1 MLRILI
7 VFLAALFF
15 ESIDYK
21 KAFSD
26 NYTRA
31 LDFVS
36 ENTGLIVS
44 YSAAYDTDPEIIMP
58 VLFPE
63 AIRYSIVSDYLETK
77 SLELAYVY
85 SGSTDFSIGYFQMKP
100 SFVENLEKSILSYPQ
115 ALSKYDSLLIP
126 EDWQL
131 TEIRKE
137 RLNRLK
143 KLEYQ
148 VAYVNCM
155 YDILKILH
163 PSIFKHSK
171 EFQIQFVSTAFN
183 HGFLSGQDEILEYSE
198 KAFFPLNGKNNT
210 PRYKYS
216 EISLYFYKN
225 DLPLIL
231 SKKK

>member
-7 VFLAALFF
+7 VFLAPLFF

-26 NYTRA
+26 NYADA
-31 LDFVS
+31 LDFIS
-36 ENTGLIVS
+36 ENANLIFD
-44 YSAAYDTDPEIIMP
+44 YSSAYDTDPEIIMP

-77 SLELAYVY
+77 SLELVYVY

-100 SFVENLEKSILSYPQ
+100 SFAENLEQSISSYPQ

-126 EDWQL
+126 DDWPP

-137 RLNRLK
+137 RLERLK

-163 PSIFKHSK
+163 PSIFKLSK
-171 EFQIQFVSTAFN
+171 EFQIRFASTAFN
-183 HGFLSGQDEILEYSE
+183 HGFLSGKDEIIEYSD
-198 KAFFPLNGKNNT
+198 KAFFPMNGKNNT

-216 EISLYFYKN
+216 EISLYFYQN